1 MTPAPT
7 YRCCGGYGEHF
18 DWCADQMASERRRLH
33 DRLVTRGVV
42 RPIVGDTRGACRHAG
57 PGHVHRGIVVCG
69 ACRSEDWRQLRGAMT

>member
-1 MTPAPT
+1 MSAALVACTCDPSWPA
-7 YRCCGGYGEHF
+7 
-18 DWCADQMASERRRLH
+18 MAVCLDCERRRLH

-69 ACRSEDWRQLRGAMT
+69 VCRSEDWRQLRGAMA